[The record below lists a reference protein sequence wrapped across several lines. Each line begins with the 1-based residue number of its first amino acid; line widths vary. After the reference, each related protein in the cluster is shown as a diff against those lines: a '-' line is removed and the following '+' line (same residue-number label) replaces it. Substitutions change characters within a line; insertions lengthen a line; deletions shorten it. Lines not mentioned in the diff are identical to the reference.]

1 MAVQATG
8 GIQTLNQEDPI
19 VPLGSRLNREPSI
32 PASVI
37 DMMNENYGG
46 QAEFERAFMQRFNT
60 PFTAAALNNPLVLQF
75 LQTAP
80 GGLVGINDP
89 LPDPVGPVMVDSPTG
104 GAADAAPGDADPDRD
119 RFITEGYYTQRDYDR
134 LSNAFDQANWGSE
147 QDQPTVISDIL
158 VKSGTDDK
166 GNPLYGLDLSNAY
179 ANKFMNVS
187 GGKGVPLQDF
197 IRTDGR
203 KYTHPEVMNIAMAA
217 LSNIDES
224 R

>member
-89 LPDPVGPVMVDSPTG
+89 LPDPVGPVAPVSPTAG
-104 GAADAAPGDADPDRD
+104 GDEETIVEDPEEYLGYSRPYWEADDVKLINRHLEAAIRSGRLDPSYRNRVKFKQRGDEGLFASKLGEPFNFGRSGINKFIGDDVHARTGELIPKDR
-119 RFITEGYYTQRDYDR
+119 TATQRGAKDYVTTWLD
-134 LSNAFDQANWGSE
+134 
-147 QDQPTVISDIL
+147 TVDYS
-158 VKSGTDDK
+158 V
-166 GNPLYGLDLSNAY
+166 
-179 ANKFMNVS
+179 
-187 GGKGVPLQDF
+187 
-197 IRTDGR
+197 
-203 KYTHPEVMNIAMAA
+203 
-217 LSNIDES
+217 
-224 R
+224 